1 MVKPIVLIALLASGC
16 ATATDIYAAGV
27 DETAVIKRPL
37 DDVSQCMTLRMGAA
51 PAVIDGRPTF
61 MIGNGMGSNIGMISL
76 SPVTEGTL
84 VEIRRRGGT
93 VSTGMW
99 RDCR

>member
-1 MVKPIVLIALLASGC
+1 MFKPIILLLALCGC
-16 ATATDIYAAGV
+16 ASSQDIYEAGV
-27 DETAVIKRPL
+27 DETAIIARPL
-37 DDVSQCMTLRMGAA
+37 ADVIQCMAIRMGSA
-51 PAVIDGRPTF
+51 PVTDASGKATF
-61 MIGNGMGSNIGMISL
+61 FIPNGMGASIGMFTL
-76 SPVTEGTL
+76 SAVPEGTL